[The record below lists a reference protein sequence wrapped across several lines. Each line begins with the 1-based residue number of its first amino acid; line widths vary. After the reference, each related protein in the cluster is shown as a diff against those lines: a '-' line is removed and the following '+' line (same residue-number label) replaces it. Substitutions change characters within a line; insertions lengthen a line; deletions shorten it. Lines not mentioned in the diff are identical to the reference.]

1 MIEDKEVKF
10 TPLSQFNE
18 FELIHEWTKD
28 FKQYHSN
35 LLKGVGDDCAVQ
47 QISENQV
54 LLTSTDLLVEGVHF
68 DLSYTPLIHLGYK
81 AAMVN
86 FSDIIAMNALPQ
98 SITVSVACSNHH
110 SFELV
115 QQIYQGIQIACDEL
129 QVDLIGGDTS
139 SIRKELVISITV
151 QAIYEKDK
159 IVYRSG
165 AKHADLVCVTG
176 DLGAAYAGLQ
186 ILEREKKVFL
196 ENPNIQPDLS
206 DYDYVLERQL
216 RPRARYDIVRYLKD
230 SKLLPSSMIDI
241 SDGLANEINHLSR
254 ASKLG
259 AVIYQN
265 RLYSDY
271 QTQKV
276 AELLNIPLTTFM
288 LYGGEDYELL
298 FTIPPQYHSAVTRNK
313 DIRIIG
319 YMTEQFSE
327 PMLAQPD
334 ETYVPLKA
342 YGYHHFGKT

>member
-1 MIEDKEVKF
+1 MIENKEIKF
-10 TPLSQFNE
+10 TPLNQFNE

-35 LLKGVGDDCAVQ
+35 LLKGIGDDCAVQ

-68 DLSYTPLIHLGYK
+68 DLSYTPLVHLGYK

-98 SITVSVACSNHH
+98 SITVSVACSNYH

-139 SIRKELVISITV
+139 STRKELVISITV

-196 ENPNIQPDLS
+196 ENPNIQPDLN
-206 DYDYVLERQL
+206 DYDYVLERQI
-216 RPRARYDIVRYLKD
+216 RPRARYDIIRYFNENNLK
-230 SKLLPSSMIDI
+230 PSSMIDI

-254 ASKLG
+254 SSKLG

-298 FTIPPQYHSAVTRNK
+298 FTISPQYHKEITKNK

-334 ETYVPLKA
+334 ETYVPLKP